1 MLHFVTNK
9 KFLLLKR
16 FPLLLRHNFYYL
28 YIMMTLFIFNGKMMY
43 VFIFLA
49 LLVLNAVSNYML
61 TLHKELYSKVCHM
74 TDTELIVHFR
84 SLAEDYNRKATY
96 RKGQEL
102 AHLLK
107 ERKRRKLLEKMSD
120 TELND
125 CYRQLVTSFEQAPTF
140 WKGKELAYYR
150 EEVEKRH
157 LL

>member
-1 MLHFVTNK
+1 
-9 KFLLLKR
+9 
-16 FPLLLRHNFYYL
+16 
-28 YIMMTLFIFNGKMMY
+28 
-43 VFIFLA
+43 
-49 LLVLNAVSNYML
+49 
-61 TLHKELYSKVCHM
+61 M

-125 CYRQLVTSFEQAPTF
+125 FIWFEDDTIAEWLGYNDF
-140 WKGKELAYYR
+140 DEIMNR
-150 EEVEKRH
+150 SEEEK
-157 LL
+157 